1 MANSPLTLRSSPR
14 QTDYRRGV
22 CAGNERN
29 VQRAEGKA
37 WKEEC
42 GVRKQIQVRVR
53 ARHWSLLAD
62 PMQMRS

>member
-1 MANSPLTLRSSPR
+1 MANSPLTLRSLPW
-14 QTDYRRGV
+14 QTDFRCGV
-22 CAGNERN
+22 CAGNEHN

-53 ARHWSLLAD
+53 ARRWWLSAV